1 MAWYANS
8 AGRYG
13 ASGAK
18 GDMGELIV
26 EIFCKSTGRR
36 WEDKNDYH
44 SQVKLKI
51 DCIIDGVPVDVKANA
66 KGDFLVA
73 EISTVKKGRGWLFE
87 TTADEIYGVDIK
99 NREIYRYNVSDMI
112 DYIKANKD
120 LIRSFDGDRLAYVPK
135 TLDFIERLL

>member
-1 MAWYANS
+1 MSWLPNS
-8 AGRYG
+8 AARYG

-26 EIFCKSTGRR
+26 EMFCKLTNRK

-51 DCIIDGVPVDVKANA
+51 DCIIDGIPVDVKANIK
-66 KGDFLVA
+66 KGDLVV
-73 EISTVKKGRGWLFE
+73 EISTVKRGSGWIFT
-87 TTADEIYGVDIK
+87 TTATEIYGVDTK

-112 DYIKANKD
+112 EYIKNNKSC
-120 LIRSFDGDRLAYVPK
+120 IRSFNGDRLAYVPV
-135 TLDFIERLL
+135 TLDFIEKLL